1 MCVSMVS
8 NWMLLL
14 LWTGCLFPSGRCYF
28 GDYLT
33 CIFKLCQYNINVA
46 LLNIEINCKMLLN
59 LFLLSCVLW
68 VFYQVINRS
77 YRSEFILTCPD
88 YPDTTDLCTLF
99 VSLGACISVQHITP
113 KGLIRIL
120 TYLRNKITSVM
131 AS

>member
-1 MCVSMVS
+1 MFQWC
-8 NWMLLL
+8 L
-14 LWTGCLFPSGRCYF
+14 TGCFYF
-28 GDYLT
+28 CELVAFFHLDVVTLEINLT

-99 VSLGACISVQHITP
+99 VSLGACISVRHITP